1 MSGYTSLAAYYD
13 ILTPDVGY
21 DSRAQYCMDLLG
33 ENGVKGGILLDL
45 ACGTGSMSIPFAQ
58 SGFEVIGVDSSPDML
73 CEAQGK
79 AYEAGQNILFL
90 CQPMES
96 LDLYGTVDCAVCTL
110 DSLNHV
116 TDPAAVREIFKR
128 VSMFLNPGGLFLFD
142 VNTVYKHEKI
152 LGNQTFVFDTD
163 EVYCVWQNQYD
174 EETRTVDID
183 LDFFEPDGD
192 SYYRSSE
199 QFSERAYTHEELSE
213 WLKAADLEII
223 GYYGEMT
230 KQPPKDDEQRVI
242 YLARCVKE

>member
-13 ILTPDVGY
+13 MLTPDVDY
-21 DSRAQYCMDLLG
+21 ESRTRYCMDLFR

-45 ACGTGSMSIPFAQ
+45 ACGTGSMSIPFSE
-58 SGFEVIGVDSSPDML
+58 SGFEVIGVDASPDML
-73 CEAQGK
+73 CEAQAK

-90 CQPMES
+90 CQPMQS
-96 LDLYGTVDCAVCTL
+96 IDLYGTVDCAVCTL

-116 TDPAAVREIFKR
+116 TDPSDIREIFRR

-142 VNTVYKHEKI
+142 VNTPYKHEKI
-152 LGNQTFVFDTD
+152 LGNQTFVFETD
-163 EVYCVWQNQYD
+163 DVYCVWQNQYD

-192 SYYRSSE
+192 AYYRSSE
-199 QFSERAYTHEELSE
+199 HIIERAYTHEELSE

-230 KQPPKDDEQRVI
+230 KTPPCEDEQRVI
-242 YLARCVKE
+242 YLTRCVKE